1 MSPYFIKICGI
12 TNYDD
17 AAAAVDA
24 GATAVGF
31 NFFKQSKRYI
41 RPEDAKAIAEKIKGK
56 IQTVGIFVNED
67 AASVKSIG
75 ALVKL
80 TYCQFHGD
88 EDPEYVNRFGNA
100 IKAFRVNDSLRNVYF
115 DDYKSTAFIL
125 DAFDEKEFGGTGKK
139 FNWLLAREANEFGK
153 IILAGGLNAEN
164 VASAIETAQPW
175 GVDVSSGVE
184 SEPGKKDHEKVRQFV
199 LNARTALQQLLDTE

>member
-12 TNYDD
+12 TNYED
-17 AAAAVDA
+17 AVVVIDS

-31 NFFKQSKRYI
+31 NFYKKSKRYI
-41 RPEDAKAIAEKIKGK
+41 APEEAKAIAEKIKGK
-56 IQTVGIFVNED
+56 ISIVGIFVNED
-67 AASVKSIG
+67 MAKVKSIG

-88 EDPEYVNRFGNA
+88 EDPEYVNKFSNA
-100 IKAFRVNDSLRNVYF
+100 IKSFRVNDSLKNVYF
-115 DDYKSTAFIL
+115 DDYKAAAFLL

-153 IILAGGLNAEN
+153 IILAGGLNESN
-164 VASAIETAQPW
+164 VIEAIETVEPW

-184 SEPGKKDHEKVRQFV
+184 REPGKKDKEKVRMFV
-199 LNARTALQQLLDTE
+199 ANARKAFEQSLEVQ